1 MTTQT
6 APRSPAERF
15 ARILA
20 GLTGAVV
27 TRIHFGLSQLLIGL
41 IIDRIRGLK
50 QRFARIA
57 ARVGAG
63 TYAPRRFASRPQ
75 AEPKPRPP
83 SQLPQKFGWLLKLV
97 PPAVGARSQLQSLLR
112 DPEMAALI
120 AAAPTSLGRPLRS
133 LCWMLGLRPPEIQ
146 ALPATPRKP
155 RQKPPPAPEAPAPEP
170 PPPPPFPEPPEWL
183 RGLRRS
189 LPQFARPPR
198 TSRTPKNRA

>member
-15 ARILA
+15 ATIFA

-63 TYAPRRFASRPQ
+63 TYVPRRFASRPQ

-83 SQLPQKFGWLLKLV
+83 SQLPQKFGWLLTLV

-112 DPEMAALI
+112 DPEMVALI
-120 AAAPTSLGRPLRS
+120 AAAPASLGRPLRS

-155 RQKPPPAPEAPAPEP
+155 AKPRPAFSSEERKGRSQRESDPSFAK
-170 PPPPPFPEPPEWL
+170 FPIL
-183 RGLRRS
+183 AGS
-189 LPQFARPPR
+189 
-198 TSRTPKNRA
+198 

>member
-15 ARILA
+15 ATIFA

-83 SQLPQKFGWLLKLV
+83 SQLPQKFGWLLTLV

-146 ALPATPRKP
+146 ALPAAPRKP